1 MDVLAE
7 QRQDVATLKLSG
19 RFDFDAH
26 RAFKRAYEPCL
37 AAADVREIRVDL
49 GGLEHTANSVPG
61 MLLVLRERGHALD
74 KQVRLVNARGAVKD
88 LLDTTNFGELFA
100 TL

>member
-37 AAADVREIRVDL
+37 AAADVREIRVVA
-49 GGLEHTANSVPG
+49 HAPAWHPS
-61 MLLVLRERGHALD
+61 LRLAA
-74 KQVRLVNARGAVKD
+74 VRPTG
-88 LLDTTNFGELFA
+88 
-100 TL
+100 